1 MRESD
6 LTVTKAG
13 LVWRKT
19 TLSSRT

>member
-19 TLSSRT
+19 ALSSRT